1 MNISSKSIKNNN
13 KFQLLYISDEEEY
26 DIIIKK
32 EDKKE
37 DIKSNIKEDI
47 KSNIK
52 ENIKSI
58 IKEDMINYENN
69 NLINNE
75 SENNNLINNKS
86 ENNNLLNNE
95 SENNNLINNES
106 KNNNLLNNKSEN
118 NNLLN
123 NKSENNNLLNNK
135 SENNNLLNNEA
146 ENNNLLNNE
155 AENNK
160 YELFTFD
167 KEEKDFID
175 PIILDNINLYYYFD
189 KNDISYVEKYKK
201 SALKITDKGL
211 YSISKP
217 LDAQWISDQI
227 IKEFNSFKI
236 NTIIDGTAGIGGNVI
251 SFAKY
256 FKNVVGI
263 ELNKVHYNVLKENIQ
278 LLDLK
283 NVRIYNDN
291 ILTYYE
297 HIQER
302 DKSIFFIDPPWG
314 GRKYKNFKNFILK
327 LGKYYIYEFIEILY
341 KSGFKNIVLKAPL
354 NLNVNLI
361 VQNISFK
368 NIKVIK
374 HVNMMLLMIS

>member
-75 SENNNLINNKS
+75 SENNNLINNEN
-86 ENNNLLNNE
+86 ENNNLINNE
-95 SENNNLINNES
+95 SENNNLINNET
-106 KNNNLLNNKSEN
+106 
-118 NNLLN
+118 
-123 NKSENNNLLNNK
+123 
-135 SENNNLLNNEA
+135 ENNNLLNNET

-155 AENNK
+155 TENNNLLNNENNK

-189 KNDISYVEKYKK
+189 KNDISYVEKHKK

-227 IKEFNSFKI
+227 IKEFNGFKI

-256 FKNVVGI
+256 FKNVLGI

>member
-52 ENIKSI
+52 EDIKSI
-58 IKEDMINYENN
+58 IKEDMMNYKNN
-69 NLINNE
+69 NLLNNE
-75 SENNNLINNKS
+75 T

-95 SENNNLINNES
+95 T
-106 KNNNLLNNKSEN
+106 EN

-123 NKSENNNLLNNK
+123 N
-135 SENNNLLNNEA
+135 
-146 ENNNLLNNE
+146 
-155 AENNK
+155 ENNK

-189 KNDISYVEKYKK
+189 KNDISYVEKHKK

-227 IKEFNSFKI
+227 IKEFNGFKI

-256 FKNVVGI
+256 FKNVLGI